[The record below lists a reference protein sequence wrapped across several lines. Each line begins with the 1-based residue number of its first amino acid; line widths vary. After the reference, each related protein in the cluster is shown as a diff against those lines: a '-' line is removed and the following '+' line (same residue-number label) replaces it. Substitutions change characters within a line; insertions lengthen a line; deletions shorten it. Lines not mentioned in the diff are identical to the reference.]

1 LYIYYKNVMEEQ
13 EKITQEELARISA
26 IRQDALEIA
35 SKLGEL
41 EFQKI
46 SIEILIDQQKK
57 EIIALKSK
65 EEEVFEDIK
74 SKYGNVTI
82 NIETGEIS

>member
-1 LYIYYKNVMEEQ
+1 MEEQ
-13 EKITQEELARISA
+13 QKITQEELSRVHS

-46 SIEILIDQQKK
+46 SIQILIDEQKK
-57 EIIALKSK
+57 EIIALKAK
-65 EEEVFEDIK
+65 
-74 SKYGNVTI
+74 
-82 NIETGEIS
+82 

>member
-1 LYIYYKNVMEEQ
+1 MTSL
-13 EKITQEELARISA
+13 TTEELSKINL
-26 IRQDALEIA
+26 IKQDALEIA

-46 SIEILIDQQKK
+46 SIQLKIDEQKK
-57 EIIALKSK
+57 EIAALKLR
-65 EEEVFEDIK
+65 EESIFEEITA
-74 SKYGNVTI
+74 KYGNVTI

>member
-1 LYIYYKNVMEEQ
+1 MEEQ
-13 EKITQEELARISA
+13 KKITKEELERIHL
-26 IRQDALEIA
+26 IRQDAVEIA

-46 SIEILIDQQKK
+46 SLQILIDQQKK
-57 EIIALKSK
+57 AVLQLKEY
-65 EEEVFEDIK
+65 EEKVFEEIK

-82 NIETGEIS
+82 NIETGDIS

>member
-1 LYIYYKNVMEEQ
+1 ME
-13 EKITQEELARISA
+13 KLTTDELSRINL
-26 IRQDALEIA
+26 IREDALEIA

-46 SIEILIDQQKK
+46 SIELKIEEQKK
-57 EIIALKSK
+57 RIKALKSQ
-65 EEEVFEDIK
+65 EEDIFEEIK
-74 SKYGNVTI
+74 SKYGDVTI

>member
-1 LYIYYKNVMEEQ
+1 MEKLTTEDLS
-13 EKITQEELARISA
+13 KIKLIK
-26 IRQDALEIA
+26 QDALEIA

-46 SIEILIDQQKK
+46 SIELKIDEQKR
-57 EIIALKSK
+57 EISALKLREQSIL
-65 EEEVFEDIK
+65 EEIT
-74 SKYGNVTI
+74 SKYGDVTI

>member
-1 LYIYYKNVMEEQ
+1 ME
-13 EKITQEELARISA
+13 KLTTEELSKIKL
-26 IRQDALEIA
+26 IKQDALEIA

-46 SIEILIDQQKK
+46 SIELKIDEQKK
-57 EIIALKSK
+57 EIAALKLREHSIL
-65 EEEVFEDIK
+65 EEIT
-74 SKYGNVTI
+74 SKYGDVTI

>member
-1 LYIYYKNVMEEQ
+1 MEEQ
-13 EKITQEELARISA
+13 QKITQEELSRVHS

-46 SIEILIDQQKK
+46 SIQILIDEQKK
-57 EIIALKSK
+57 EIIALKAK

>member
-1 LYIYYKNVMEEQ
+1 MEEQ
-13 EKITQEELARISA
+13 EKITQEELSRVHS

-46 SIEILIDQQKK
+46 SIQILIDEQKK
-57 EIIALKSK
+57 EIIALKAK

>member
-1 LYIYYKNVMEEQ
+1 MYIYYKIVMEEQ
-13 EKITQEELARISA
+13 QKITQEELSRVHS

-46 SIEILIDQQKK
+46 SIQILIDEQKK
-57 EIIALKSK
+57 EIIALKAK

>member
-1 LYIYYKNVMEEQ
+1 MEESN
-13 EKITQEELARISA
+13 KLTPEELARINS
-26 IRQDALEIA
+26 IREDALEIA

-46 SIEILIDQQKK
+46 SLEILIDKQKK
-57 EIIALKSK
+57 EIIKLKAF

-82 NIETGEIS
+82 NIETGDIS

>member
-1 LYIYYKNVMEEQ
+1 ME
-13 EKITQEELARISA
+13 KLTTEELSKIKL
-26 IRQDALEIA
+26 IKQDALEIA

-46 SIEILIDQQKK
+46 SIELKIDEQKK
-57 EIIALKSK
+57 EISALKLREQSIL
-65 EEEVFEDIK
+65 EEIT
-74 SKYGNVTI
+74 SKYGDVTI

>member
-1 LYIYYKNVMEEQ
+1 MPKL
-13 EKITQEELARISA
+13 TAEELIS
-26 IRQDALEIA
+26 INLIKQDALEIA

-46 SIEILIDQQKK
+46 SIQIKIDEQAK
-57 EIIALKSK
+57 EIAALKLR
-65 EEEVFEDIK
+65 EESIFEEITA
-74 SKYGNVTI
+74 KYGDVTI

>member
-1 LYIYYKNVMEEQ
+1 MAKL
-13 EKITQEELARISA
+13 TQDELDRINL
-26 IRQDALEIA
+26 IKQDALEIA
-35 SKLGEL
+35 STLGEL

-46 SIEILIDQQKK
+46 SIE
-57 EIIALKSK
+57 LKI
-65 EEEVFEDIK
+65 EEEKANIKVLKLKEDEIFEEIK

>member
-1 LYIYYKNVMEEQ
+1 MASL
-13 EKITQEELARISA
+13 TTEELSKINL
-26 IRQDALEIA
+26 IKQDALEIA

-46 SIEILIDQQKK
+46 SIQLKIDEQKK
-57 EIIALKSK
+57 EIVALKLR
-65 EEEVFEDIK
+65 EESIFEEITA
-74 SKYGNVTI
+74 KYGNVTI

>member
-1 LYIYYKNVMEEQ
+1 MYIYYKIVMEEQ
-13 EKITQEELARISA
+13 EKITQEELSRVHS

-46 SIEILIDQQKK
+46 SIQILIDEQKK
-57 EIIALKSK
+57 EIIALKAK

>member
-1 LYIYYKNVMEEQ
+1 MEEQ
-13 EKITQEELARISA
+13 QKITQEELSRVHS

-46 SIEILIDQQKK
+46 SIQILIDEQKK
-57 EIIALKSK
+57 EIITLKAK

>member
-1 LYIYYKNVMEEQ
+1 MEESN
-13 EKITQEELARISA
+13 KLTPEELARINSV
-26 IRQDALEIA
+26 REDALEIA

-46 SIEILIDQQKK
+46 SLEILIDKQKK
-57 EIIALKSK
+57 EIIKLKSF

-82 NIETGEIS
+82 NIETGDIS

>member
-1 LYIYYKNVMEEQ
+1 MEKLTTDELS
-13 EKITQEELARISA
+13 KIKLIK
-26 IRQDALEIA
+26 QDALEIA

-46 SIEILIDQQKK
+46 SIELKIDEQKK
-57 EIIALKSK
+57 EISALKLREQSIL
-65 EEEVFEDIK
+65 EEIT
-74 SKYGNVTI
+74 SKYGDVTI

>member
-1 LYIYYKNVMEEQ
+1 MASL
-13 EKITQEELARISA
+13 TTEELSKINL
-26 IRQDALEIA
+26 IKQDALEIA

-46 SIEILIDQQKK
+46 SIQLKIDEQKK
-57 EIIALKSK
+57 EIAALKLR
-65 EEEVFEDIK
+65 EESIFEEITA
-74 SKYGNVTI
+74 KYGNVTI

>member
-1 LYIYYKNVMEEQ
+1 ME
-13 EKITQEELARISA
+13 KLTADELSRINL
-26 IRQDALEIA
+26 IREDALEIA

-46 SIEILIDQQKK
+46 SIELKIDEQKK
-57 EIIALKSK
+57 RIKVLKSQ
-65 EEEVFEDIK
+65 EEDIFEEIK
-74 SKYGNVTI
+74 SKYGDVTI

>member
-1 LYIYYKNVMEEQ
+1 MAKL
-13 EKITQEELARISA
+13 TAEELIN
-26 IRQDALEIA
+26 INLIKQDALEIA

-46 SIEILIDQQKK
+46 SIQIKIDEQAK
-57 EIIALKSK
+57 EIAALKLR
-65 EEEVFEDIK
+65 EESIFEEITA
-74 SKYGNVTI
+74 KYGDVTI

>member
-1 LYIYYKNVMEEQ
+1 ME
-13 EKITQEELARISA
+13 KLTTEELSKIKL
-26 IRQDALEIA
+26 IKQDALEIA

-46 SIEILIDQQKK
+46 SIELKIDEQKK
-57 EIIALKSK
+57 EILALKLREQSIL
-65 EEEVFEDIK
+65 EEIT
-74 SKYGNVTI
+74 SKYGDVTI

>member
-1 LYIYYKNVMEEQ
+1 ME
-13 EKITQEELARISA
+13 KLTTEELSKIKL
-26 IRQDALEIA
+26 IKQDALEIA

-46 SIEILIDQQKK
+46 SIELKIDEQKK
-57 EIIALKSK
+57 EIAALKLREQSIL
-65 EEEVFEDIK
+65 EEIT
-74 SKYGNVTI
+74 SKYGDVTI

>member
-1 LYIYYKNVMEEQ
+1 MEKLTQDELS
-13 EKITQEELARISA
+13 KITL
-26 IRQDALEIA
+26 IRQDALDIA

-41 EFQKI
+41 EFQKM
-46 SIEILIDQQKK
+46 SIELLIEEQRKEVISLKK
-57 EIIALKSK
+57 RENEIF
-65 EEEVFEDIK
+65 EEIK

>member
-1 LYIYYKNVMEEQ
+1 MAKL
-13 EKITQEELARISA
+13 TTEELSKINL
-26 IRQDALEIA
+26 IKQDALEIA

-46 SIEILIDQQKK
+46 SIELKIDQQKK
-57 EIIALKSK
+57 EIAALKLR
-65 EEEVFEDIK
+65 EESILEEIT
-74 SKYGNVTI
+74 SKYGDVTI

>member
-1 LYIYYKNVMEEQ
+1 MEKLTTDELS
-13 EKITQEELARISA
+13 KIKLIK
-26 IRQDALEIA
+26 QDALEIA

-46 SIEILIDQQKK
+46 SIELKIDEQKK
-57 EIIALKSK
+57 EIAALKLREQSIL
-65 EEEVFEDIK
+65 EEIT
-74 SKYGNVTI
+74 SKYGDVTI

>member
-1 LYIYYKNVMEEQ
+1 MASLTK
-13 EKITQEELARISA
+13 EELSKINL
-26 IRQDALEIA
+26 IKQDALEIA

-46 SIEILIDQQKK
+46 SIQLKIDEQKK
-57 EIIALKSK
+57 EIVALKLR
-65 EEEVFEDIK
+65 EESIFEEITA
-74 SKYGNVTI
+74 KYGNVTI